1 MAENQE
7 KQLNANTFWYIIV
20 PMMVLVILF
29 FFIFMVFK
37 MPDAVIGINSPATII
52 ASSSLK

>member
-7 KQLNANTFWYIIV
+7 KQLNANSFWYIIV
-20 PMMVLVILF
+20 PMMVLVLLF

>member
-1 MAENQE
+1 MAQNQE
-7 KQLNANTFWYIIV
+7 KQLNANSFWYIIV
-20 PMMVLVILF
+20 PIMVLVLLF

-37 MPDAVIGINSPATII
+37 MPDAVIGINSPATIL